1 MLISVETR
9 LDDQVLG
16 LERATCPHCDLE
28 QDLEARKL
36 EGTVMGVLPLP
47 AGRALL
53 CPTCKGVS
61 RREGR
66 TVRIFSALF
75 LVPFGI
81 VLGVGIGAGQWMIAS
96 SLLEG
101 IFEVTYLV
109 IAALLIC
116 GAGYLGYRVLGSA
129 RSLLV
134 DRRLLPLNRALQTE
148 F

>member
-1 MLISVETR
+1 MFISVETR
-9 LDDQVLG
+9 LGDLVLG

-36 EGTVMGVLPLP
+36 EGTVMRVLPLL
-47 AGRALL
+47 AGRALV
-53 CPTCKGVS
+53 CPTWKGMS

-66 TVRIFSALF
+66 AVRIFSALF

-81 VLGVGIGAGQWMIAS
+81 VLGVGIGAGLWMIIS
-96 SLLEG
+96 SLVEG
-101 IFEVTYLV
+101 IFEITYLV

-116 GAGYLGYRVLGSA
+116 GAGYLENRVVRSV

-148 F
+148 I